1 MSLLSNTKRR
11 MGILSQSS
19 NLLID
24 QLHLANEKE
33 EKGRFI
39 KLLKASKDIVNDED
53 FQDDEDYSG
62 EEE

>member
-1 MSLLSNTKRR
+1 